1 MSNSAR
7 TAASEHPARAHDAAT
22 ALFLAEGHRQ
32 SGQFDAAE
40 EALRDALN
48 TFPRHAGLLICHAWV
63 AQQSGKLEEA
73 LERWAR
79 VRVFI
84 RTNPVGYSAA
94 VQVHQ
99 KLGQYNAADSLAL
112 DGLLRF
118 PNDTALIMNYAW
130 VAHHAKDWSEAA
142 QRWGA
147 FRAHLPE
154 NKLGYVQ
161 GAVALRELNEPAQ
174 ADALLAEALRRFGDD
189 RELLTSA
196 AALASRQR
204 LWTQAWRR
212 WRGVRIKFPDERVAY
227 LLEARA
233 LIRQKNPEEAY
244 LVALAGLSMFAEDG
258 ELMLEAA
265 RCATQMKRPD
275 EAVERWRRGF
285 ELVPHIPSAGIGYAE
300 ALLRVG
306 QAETAD
312 RILTDLYG
320 RFADDAATAIAF
332 ARIAVE
338 RGDWTAAEQRW
349 RDIHR
354 THSANRAFS
363 VAANEAA
370 MKALLNEQAA
380 FAGILSQLAGTNL
393 AQVTMAA
400 SAPGAAPPVDS
411 RELFMQFESLGYNC
425 EFGIV
430 QREFGAEPLSLL
442 RWTATE
448 PDMLATALNNHL
460 EGVGLPENTRIVL
473 DSDYRTKDT
482 RYFMLMHTFIMPSQ
496 ATPEELLPKFC
507 KRLQYLRLKL
517 LEDLRAAEKI
527 FLYKAIFPIT
537 DTEITPLWKAVRAYG
552 PNTLVVARIAN
563 AQHPAGS
570 VRVVEPGLIVGYF
583 DRTSTTDPSF
593 DIWLKICT
601 QSHAIWQASKRL
613 GHDQV
618 PPAVAA

>member
-1 MSNSAR
+1 
-7 TAASEHPARAHDAAT
+7 
-22 ALFLAEGHRQ
+22 
-32 SGQFDAAE
+32 
-40 EALRDALN
+40 
-48 TFPRHAGLLICHAWV
+48 
-63 AQQSGKLEEA
+63 
-73 LERWAR
+73 
-79 VRVFI
+79 
-84 RTNPVGYSAA
+84 VGYSAA

-99 KLGQYNAADSLAL
+99 KLGQYNAADALAL
-112 DGLLRF
+112 DGILRF
-118 PNDTALIMNYAW
+118 PNDTALLMNHAW
-130 VAHHAKDWSEAA
+130 CAHHARDWGEAA
-142 QRWGA
+142 QRWAA
-147 FRAHLPE
+147 FRARLPN

-161 GAVALRELNEPAQ
+161 GAVALRELNEPTQ
-174 ADALLAEALRRFGDD
+174 ADVLLAEALRRFGDDD

-233 LIRQKNPEEAY
+233 LIRQKNAEEAY
-244 LVALAGLSMFAEDG
+244 LVALAGLRVFAEDG
-258 ELMLEAA
+258 ELMIEAA
-265 RCATQMKRPD
+265 RCATQMKRLD
-275 EAVERWRRGF
+275 EALERWRRGF

-300 ALLRVG
+300 ALLGVG
-306 QAETAD
+306 QTETAD
-312 RILTDLYG
+312 QILTDLHG

-332 ARIAVE
+332 ARIALE
-338 RGDWTAAEQRW
+338 RGDWAAAEHRW
-349 RDIHR
+349 RDVHR
-354 THSANRAFS
+354 THSANRAFA

-380 FAGILSQLAGTNL
+380 LAGILSQLAGTNL
-393 AQVTMAA
+393 AQVAVAA
-400 SAPGAAPPVDS
+400 GAPGAVQRIDP

-430 QREFGAEPLSLL
+430 QRQFGAEPLSLL
-442 RWTATE
+442 RWTATD

-460 EGVGLPENTRIVL
+460 DGVGLPENTRIVL

-537 DTEITPLWKAVRAYG
+537 DAEMIPLWNAVRAYG

-563 AQHPAGS
+563 SQHPAGT

-601 QSHAIWQASKRL
+601 QSYAIWESGKRSA
-613 GHDQV
+613 HDQT